1 MSIVARW
8 DSAAPTGRNRWAKPC
23 LGDCGRL
30 TTAHETIAAG
40 AGVGT
45 AARVVCAAL
54 RGAMARLAVDADVGL
69 VVVRWRIAQGQ
80 VGVDC
85 VLPWVI
91 HAGASVAKV
100 GDDAF
105 L

>member
-1 MSIVARW
+1 
-8 DSAAPTGRNRWAKPC
+8 
-23 LGDCGRL
+23 
-30 TTAHETIAAG
+30 
-40 AGVGT
+40 
-45 AARVVCAAL
+45 
-54 RGAMARLAVDADVGL
+54 MARLAVDADVGL